1 MPKFEFEWTEELF
14 YRTTITADTKQEAI
28 DLWSSGEYDTNGKIE
43 PYDYY
48 TQESI
53 DITELE
59 DTNG

>member
-1 MPKFEFEWTEELF
+1 MPKFEFEWTEEVF
-14 YRTTITADTKQEAI
+14 YRATIEAKDKDEAI
-28 DLWSSGEYDTNGKIE
+28 DLWSSGEYNTNGKIE

-59 DTNG
+59 ED

>member
-14 YRTTITADTKQEAI
+14 YRTVIEAKDKDEAI

-59 DTNG
+59 DN

>member
-14 YRTTITADTKQEAI
+14 YRAVIEAKDKDEAI

-48 TQESI
+48 TQEGI

-59 DTNG
+59 DN